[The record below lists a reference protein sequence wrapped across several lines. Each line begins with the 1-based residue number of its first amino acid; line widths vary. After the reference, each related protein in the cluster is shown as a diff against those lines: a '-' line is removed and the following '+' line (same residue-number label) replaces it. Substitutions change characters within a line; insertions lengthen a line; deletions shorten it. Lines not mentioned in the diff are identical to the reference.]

1 MRVQVCDKITMG
13 GVVMYEYNVYDMAE
27 LVLDIGDFYPPNIEE
42 LGLMILD
49 RGEWVKGW
57 IEGSECDENG
67 EPILAELDGDQL
79 SETVHIRM
87 Y

>member
-13 GVVMYEYNVYDMAE
+13 GVVMYEYNVYDIAE
-27 LVLDIGDFYPPNIEE
+27 LVLDIWEFFPSNLDEWAVYV
-42 LGLMILD
+42 LD

-67 EPILAELDGDQL
+67 EPILAELDGTQE
-79 SETVHIRM
+79 SQVVHIQIF
-87 Y
+87 

>member
-1 MRVQVCDKITMG
+1 MRFQVCDKVTMN
-13 GVVMYEYNVYDMAE
+13 GVVMYEYNVYYLEE
-27 LVLDIGDFYPPNIEE
+27 LILDTWFYPPNVEE
-42 LGLMILD
+42 LGLLILD

-67 EPILAELDGDQL
+67 APILADLDGDQDT
-79 SETVHIRM
+79 EIINIKM